1 MACKKIKRS
10 NRKVCI
16 GGMNELI
23 ELNTRSL
30 TVPEINS
37 VDFGETFVITNSVYA
52 MIETKIGASVF
63 DQSNI
68 ERIVTHFFYIRYDA
82 NVTAETWI
90 NFRSD
95 LYDIVDVEDLD
106 ARQEFMLLRCVLRG
120 LDTIETNFA

>member
-1 MACKKIKRS
+1 
-10 NRKVCI
+10 
-16 GGMNELI
+16 MNELI